1 MLGKEL
7 IGGSVGVLGESQG
20 LLVMPEKGFLPLQ
33 GQARQKVSDILGGE
47 HVTKPE
53 EGKDLMDGSA
63 DLSSP
68 ILPVF
73 RRFFFLPE
81 HTGQV
86 FTQASKILSVRHKM
100 LSLNYLLHKKTT
112 TFEKSHKDLT
122 LQYKKCF

>member
-1 MLGKEL
+1 M
-7 IGGSVGVLGESQG
+7 GVLGESQG
-20 LLVMPEKGFLPLQ
+20 LLVMPEKVFLPLQ

-81 HTGQV
+81 HTGHPSQQNP
-86 FTQASKILSVRHKM
+86 FCEPQDAQSKLFVA
-100 LSLNYLLHKKTT
+100 
-112 TFEKSHKDLT
+112 
-122 LQYKKCF
+122 